1 MFALALKWGAWIILL
16 HMMLIHQGQCL
27 RVMGSFDSDD
37 FFIFLAKFGFQ
48 KTELSD
54 KNGTQ
59 GFLFGNV
66 TLKGSSELSD
76 VHMTLAVLDR
86 GYFLEYY
93 GNRSLFSKEK
103 ACSKMFDKISTI
115 AYDADCHDEGT
126 QDFLRSVPCPK
137 GGICPDE
144 DNPNNLVDASQLTYH
159 IQDSLQS
166 RFWYVSLVACYR
178 EKSTCSWKPV
188 PQRIQVDYDLWL
200 VNGNSYGSRHQNMFR
215 YQYSYDEQDVYS
227 FYLVLL
233 LIFTILVPLQTYANT
248 RQRHPITRLLT
259 FGLATEFVAL
269 LATNVHHSIFSFNGL
284 GIPWLAT
291 IGEIGQIFSQSLFM
305 MLLLLLAMG
314 WAVTRQELKCKM
326 LIFTIWL
333 TYSIVHCLLFIW
345 KKVEVDVVEDIEE
358 YQTVP
363 GVIILILRIVAMITF
378 LVSLRETMLHEHNV
392 ERLNFFLHFGAAT
405 LVWFIYLPLMAIVAL
420 QISALWRTKFI
431 LGITYSAD
439 TFAYIVLIHLL
450 WPSRKEQYFLLAAQ
464 DDSVD
469 ELEEFNEA
477 PNILHDK
484 LGTKQKAELRG
495 SHRFSEP
502 FFDNTSVIT
511 RQSDY
516 DDSPRSSFS
525 PFGELVSL
533 D

>member
-1 MFALALKWGAWIILL
+1 MFCRGLKWGIWTIVIHVLL
-16 HMMLIHQGQCL
+16 IPPGQGL
-27 RVMGSFDSDD
+27 RVTGSFDSND
-37 FFIFLAKFGFQ
+37 FFLFLAKFGFQ

-66 TLKGSSELSD
+66 TIKGSSEPSN

-93 GNRSLFSKEK
+93 GNRSLFSKDK

-115 AYDADCHDEGT
+115 AYDADCQDEGT
-126 QDFLRSVPCPK
+126 QDFLRRIPCPK
-137 GGICPDE
+137 EGICPDE
-144 DNPNNLVDASQLTYH
+144 DNPGNLVEASQLTYH
-159 IQDSLQS
+159 IQDSVQS

-178 EKSTCSWKPV
+178 DKSTCSWKPV
-188 PQRIQVDYDLWL
+188 SQRIEVDYDLWL
-200 VNGNSYGSRHQNMFR
+200 VNGNSDGSRHQNVFR

-233 LIFTILVPLQTYANT
+233 LIYTILVPLQTYANT
-248 RQRHPITRLLT
+248 RQRHPITRLLS
-259 FGLATEFVAL
+259 FGLTTEFVAL
-269 LATNVHHSIFSFNGL
+269 LATNVHHSIFSSNGR

-291 IGEIGQIFSQSLFM
+291 IGEIGQIFSQ
-305 MLLLLLAMG
+305 
-314 WAVTRQELKCKM
+314 
-326 LIFTIWL
+326 
-333 TYSIVHCLLFIW
+333 
-345 KKVEVDVVEDIEE
+345 VEVDVVEDIEQ
-358 YQTVP
+358 YQTAP
-363 GVIILILRIVAMITF
+363 GIIILILRIVVMVTF
-378 LVSLRETMLHEHNV
+378 LVSLRDTMLHEHNV

-405 LVWFIYLPLMAIVAL
+405 LVWFIYLPLMAIVAM

-495 SHRFSEP
+495 SHRFSVP
-502 FFDNTSVIT
+502 FHDNTPVIT
-511 RQSDY
+511 RQSHD
-516 DDSPRSSFS
+516 DDSPQSSMS

>member
-166 RFWYVSLVACYR
+166 R
-178 EKSTCSWKPV
+178 
-188 PQRIQVDYDLWL
+188 
-200 VNGNSYGSRHQNMFR
+200 
-215 YQYSYDEQDVYS
+215 
-227 FYLVLL
+227 
-233 LIFTILVPLQTYANT
+233 
-248 RQRHPITRLLT
+248 
-259 FGLATEFVAL
+259 
-269 LATNVHHSIFSFNGL
+269 
-284 GIPWLAT
+284 
-291 IGEIGQIFSQSLFM
+291 
-305 MLLLLLAMG
+305 
-314 WAVTRQELKCKM
+314 
-326 LIFTIWL
+326 
-333 TYSIVHCLLFIW
+333 
-345 KKVEVDVVEDIEE
+345 
-358 YQTVP
+358 
-363 GVIILILRIVAMITF
+363 
-378 LVSLRETMLHEHNV
+378 
-392 ERLNFFLHFGAAT
+392 
-405 LVWFIYLPLMAIVAL
+405 
-420 QISALWRTKFI
+420 
-431 LGITYSAD
+431 
-439 TFAYIVLIHLL
+439 
-450 WPSRKEQYFLLAAQ
+450 
-464 DDSVD
+464 
-469 ELEEFNEA
+469 
-477 PNILHDK
+477 
-484 LGTKQKAELRG
+484 
-495 SHRFSEP
+495 
-502 FFDNTSVIT
+502 
-511 RQSDY
+511 
-516 DDSPRSSFS
+516 
-525 PFGELVSL
+525 
-533 D
+533 